1 MGIGLI
7 YSCAFRNLIF
17 EPQKTN
23 FYPSASIFY
32 EHIFKNIKHIL
43 KNRITLNASLGICGE
58 SIVLLIVLYKE
69 FLLESDYKGLLKES
83 PRRSGSEQK
92 KILYARYFTK
102 KLKLY
107 SIFFPSDALE

>member
-43 KNRITLNASLGICGE
+43 KRNRITLNASLGICGE
-58 SIVLLIVLYKE
+58 SIVLLIVLCKE

-83 PRRSGSEQK
+83 PRSSEQK
-92 KILYARYFTK
+92 KILYEKDFTK
-102 KLKLY
+102 KTEV
-107 SIFFPSDALE
+107 IFNIFSL